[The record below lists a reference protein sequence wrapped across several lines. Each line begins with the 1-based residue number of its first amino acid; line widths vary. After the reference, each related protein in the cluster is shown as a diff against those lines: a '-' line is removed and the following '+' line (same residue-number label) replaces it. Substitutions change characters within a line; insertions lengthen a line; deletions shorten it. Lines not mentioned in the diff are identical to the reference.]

1 MKKVSNRMDLARTY
15 LSNTQIHMS
24 TGALTRVRPDWG
36 GTNIIQG
43 ENVLYFFLEG
53 EGWLKINNI
62 EYYPVPGEL
71 FLVPAGTRISC
82 STDESNPFLTYWC
95 HFTAT
100 VGENNLFD
108 LLITPHCIA
117 MRNDETI
124 KNQFQ
129 ELITQHESDGLAA
142 PFIVKSLLFHLMSRF
157 IERSTVDPLQ
167 TASIPSVHKLY
178 IVLQYIEKHLTEQMT
193 VDMLS
198 QLVHFHPKY
207 FLHYFKSMLGVSP
220 IVYINKK
227 RMQKA
232 NSLLLHSDMTI
243 AEIAEQLG
251 MQTPYLSRMFK
262 RFTGFSPNE
271 FRQQHRMS
279 QRL

>member
-1 MKKVSNRMDLARTY
+1 MDLARTY
-15 LSNTQIHMS
+15 LSNTQIHMT
-24 TGALTRVRPDWG
+24 TGALTKVRPDWG

-82 STDESNPFLTYWC
+82 STSETHPFLTYWC

-108 LLITPHCIA
+108 LLITPHSIA

-124 KNQFQ
+124 KKQFQ

-142 PFIVKSLLFHLMSRF
+142 PFIVKSLLFHMMSRF

-193 VDMLS
+193 VEMLS

-232 NSLLLHSDMTI
+232 NKLLLHSDMTI

-262 RFTGFSPNE
+262 KFTGFSPIE

>member
-1 MKKVSNRMDLARTY
+1 MDLARTY

>member
-1 MKKVSNRMDLARTY
+1 MCGRMNLARTY
-15 LSNTQIHMS
+15 LSNTQIHMT

-36 GTNIIQG
+36 GVNTIQG
-43 ENVLYFFLEG
+43 ENALYYFLDG
-53 EGWLKINNI
+53 EGRLKINNM
-62 EYYPVPGEL
+62 EYYPVPGDL

-82 STDESNPFLTYWC
+82 STEEKNPFFKYWC

-108 LLITPHCIA
+108 LLIAPHNIA
-117 MRNDETI
+117 LRNDESV

-129 ELITQHESDGLAA
+129 ELIDQHESDELAA
-142 PFIVKSLLFHLMSRF
+142 PFIVKSILFHMMSRF
-157 IERSTVDPLQ
+157 IERSTADPLQ

-178 IVLQYIEKHLTEQMT
+178 IVLQYIEKHLTEQIT
-193 VDMLS
+193 VETLS

-232 NSLLLHSDMTI
+232 SALLLHSEKTI

-271 FRQQHRMS
+271 FRQQHRLN
-279 QRL
+279 QRI

>member
-1 MKKVSNRMDLARTY
+1 MDLARTY
-15 LSNTQIHMS
+15 LSNTQIHMT
-24 TGALTRVRPDWG
+24 TGALTKVRPDWG

-82 STDESNPFLTYWC
+82 STSEAHPFLTYWC

-100 VGENNLFD
+100 VGENNLFG
-108 LLITPHCIA
+108 LLITPHSIA
-117 MRNDETI
+117 MRNDETV

-142 PFIVKSLLFHLMSRF
+142 PFIVKSLLFHMMSRF
-157 IERSTVDPLQ
+157 IERSTIDPLQ
-167 TASIPSVHKLY
+167 TVSIPSVHKLY